1 MIEDFLGYRLIDLG
15 NYSFSVQQVIH
26 IAFILLVTK
35 LFLYLLKR
43 SLFKIENGR
52 VQKNENLLTVIK
64 IINYIV
70 WVIAITYIIRSFGF
84 KISTILTGS
93 AALLVGVGLG
103 LQQTFN
109 DFISGVI
116 LLFEG
121 KTKIGD
127 ILEVDGRLIKLTNI
141 GLRTTEGY
149 DKDDISIIIPNSKIV
164 TDKVINLTHYKG
176 KRNRFKIKIGV
187 AYGSEVE
194 KVIEILE
201 KCGKSHPDVI
211 EKKEVEARFVDF
223 ADSSLNFEL
232 LFFSKKI
239 LSNGRTTSDIRRMI
253 DKEFRENNISI
264 PFPQMDLH
272 IKDSFRN

>member
-1 MIEDFLGYRLIDLG
+1 MLEEFLGYRLIDFG

-26 IAFILLVTK
+26 IVFILLLTK

-43 SLFKIENGR
+43 GLFRIESVR
-52 VQKNENLLTVIK
+52 EKKNENLLTLIK

-70 WVIAITYIIRSFGF
+70 WLIAITYIIRSFGF
-84 KISTILTGS
+84 KVSTILTGS

-109 DFISGVI
+109 DFISGII

-127 ILEVDGRLIKLTNI
+127 ILEVDGRLMKLTNI

-164 TDKVINLTHYKG
+164 TDKVINWTHYKG
-176 KRNRFKIKIGV
+176 KKNRFKVKVGV
-187 AYGSEVE
+187 AYGSDIE

-201 KCGKSHPDVI
+201 KCGRENPDVI
-211 EKKEVEARFVDF
+211 DKSSVEARFLDF
-223 ADSSLNFEL
+223 GDSSLNFEL
-232 LFFSKKI
+232 LFFSKNI
-239 LSNGRTTSDIRRMI
+239 LAIGKTQSDIRRSI
-253 DKEFRENNISI
+253 NQAFITNNITI
-264 PFPQMDLH
+264 PFPQMDVHL
-272 IKDSFRN
+272 KNEN

>member
-1 MIEDFLGYRLIDLG
+1 MIEEFLGYQLVDVG
-15 NYSFSVQQVIH
+15 SYTFSVQQVIH
-26 IAFILLVTK
+26 IAFILLATK
-35 LFLYLLKR
+35 LLLFIIKR
-43 SLFKIENGR
+43 GLLRIDNGR
-52 VQKNENLLTVIK
+52 NKKNDNLLTVIK

-84 KISTILTGS
+84 KISTILAGS

-127 ILEVDGRLIKLTNI
+127 ILEVEGRLLKLTNI

-149 DKDDISIIIPNSKIV
+149 DKDDVSIIIPNSMIV

-176 KRNRFKIKIGV
+176 KRNRFKVKIGV
-187 AYGSEVE
+187 AYGSDVE
-194 KVIEILE
+194 KVITILE
-201 KCGKSHPDVI
+201 KCGKAHKDVI
-211 EKKEVEARFVDF
+211 EKKDVEARFVDF
-223 ADSSLNFEL
+223 GDSSLNFEL
-232 LFFSKKI
+232 LFFSNNI
-239 LSNGRTTSDIRRMI
+239 LTNGRTTSDIRRMI
-253 DKEFRENNISI
+253 DKEFRENDISI

-272 IKDSFRN
+272 LKKE

>member
-1 MIEDFLGYRLIDLG
+1 MLEEFLGYRLVDLG
-15 NYSFSVQQVIH
+15 SYTFSVQQVMH
-26 IAFILLVTK
+26 IAIILIITK
-35 LFLYLLKR
+35 LFLLFIKKGLL
-43 SLFKIENGR
+43 KIENVR
-52 VQKNENLLTVIK
+52 IQKNENLLTVIK

-70 WVIAITYIIRSFGF
+70 WVASIAYIIRSFGF
-84 KISTILTGS
+84 NVTTILTGS

-127 ILEVDGRLIKLTNI
+127 ILEVEGRLIKITNI

-149 DKDDISIIIPNSKIV
+149 DKDDRSFFVPNSKIV
-164 TDKVINLTHYKG
+164 TDKVINLTHFKG
-176 KRNRFKIKIGV
+176 KRNRFKVKVGV
-187 AYGSEVE
+187 AYGSDVE
-194 KVIEILE
+194 KVIQILE
-201 KCGKSHPDVI
+201 KCAKNHHAVI
-211 EKKEVEARFVDF
+211 EKEHVEARFVEF
-223 ADSSLNFEL
+223 GDSSLNFEL
-232 LFFSKKI
+232 LFFSKTV
-239 LSNGRTTSDIRRMI
+239 LANERTKSDIRRMI

-272 IKDSFRN
+272 MKN